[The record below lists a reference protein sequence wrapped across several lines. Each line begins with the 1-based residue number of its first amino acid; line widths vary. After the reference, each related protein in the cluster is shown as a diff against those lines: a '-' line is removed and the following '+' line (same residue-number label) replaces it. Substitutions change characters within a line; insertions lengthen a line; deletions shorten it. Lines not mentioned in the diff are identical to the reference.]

1 MTLHARSRCVSNG
14 LASVGRGNCQ
24 EGREG
29 QVRREGRRQAGG
41 PKKTMEEIAPND
53 APSRRPKMFRF
64 PFGLSLLM
72 GTILI

>member
-1 MTLHARSRCVSNG
+1 MPGGKGGAGEKRR
-14 LASVGRGNCQ
+14 Q
-24 EGREG
+24 EAG
-29 QVRREGRRQAGG
+29 RQAGG